1 MKILDKRNIY
11 RILHEAIKR
20 FVPVNNKLVFFES
33 HFGKQYSCMPLAIS
47 TYLYEH
53 SNFTIVWCFNNPKAY
68 KETVHCK
75 IVRRLSLSY
84 FYHLARAKYFVLNQP
99 LPGFI
104 KLKKNQIFL
113 QTWHGTPLK
122 KIAGDVSYE
131 NPSKIKKLSSNWT
144 YLLSQNS
151 YSTEIFRRAF
161 LFDKTIVEE
170 GYPKNDM
177 FFDLNKVKINKIKK
191 QLRLPLNKKI
201 ILYAPTWRDGS
212 MECFDVK
219 IDFDKFL
226 KDIGKDWVVVLRLHS
241 VLSGRLKSSV
251 FDPEKVYDFSN
262 YDCSEDLMIVSDV
275 LITDYSSIMF
285 DYSVLNKP
293 IIFYAYDLNDYAD
306 NLRGMYLDYC
316 KTVPGPVVKTQESLS
331 KQIISLP
338 GYWEKH
344 EKKYT
349 SFKKRFTNLEDGNV
363 TKRVVER
370 IFKLEP

>member
-1 MKILDKRNIY
+1 MK
-11 RILHEAIKR
+11 RI
-20 FVPVNNKLVFFES
+20 VPVNNKLVFFES

-53 SNFTIVWCFNNPKAY
+53 SNFTIVWCFNDPKAY
-68 KETVHCK
+68 NQSVPCK
-75 IVRRLSLSY
+75 IVHRLSLSY
-84 FYHLARAKYFVLNQP
+84 FYHLARSKYFVLNQP
-99 LPGFI
+99 LPGFV
-104 KLKKNQIFL
+104 KLKKNQIFV

-122 KIAGDVSYE
+122 KIAADVSYE
-131 NPSKIKKLSSNWT
+131 NPLKVKKLSSNWT

-161 LFDKTIVEE
+161 LFDKTIIEE
-170 GYPKNDM
+170 GYPKNDK
-177 FFDLNKVKINKIKK
+177 FFDLNKQKINRIKK

-212 MECFDVK
+212 TECFDVK
-219 IDFDKFL
+219 IDFNNFL

-241 VLSGRLKSSV
+241 VLSGRIKLSI
-251 FDPEKVYDFSN
+251 FEPEKVYDFSN
-262 YDCSEDLMIVSDV
+262 YDCSEDLMIASDV

-293 IIFYAYDLNDYAD
+293 IIFYAYDLIDYAD
-306 NLRGMYLDYC
+306 NLRGMYLDYG
-316 KTVPGPVVKTQESLS
+316 KTVPGPVVKTQDSLS
-331 KQIISLP
+331 KQIMSLS

-344 EKKYT
+344 GKKYT